1 MQTLGKPTLGFLL
14 LATMICIN
22 GCGYHGDKEKYYLIA
37 VNIQLPY
44 WQAAGS
50 GIRRATHEMQVQS
63 QFSGPDTYD
72 AQAEVE
78 EFRKAVAAKPAGIL
92 VSPADPKLMG
102 PEIDKAIEAGIPV
115 VTVDSDA
122 PQSKRLFYIGTNN
135 YDAGQL
141 GAQVA
146 IKKTNGK
153 GNFMVF
159 TMPGQANLDARLDG
173 YRKAFATHPEMKIV
187 QVLDIHGQST
197 AAFDAAGASLAK
209 KGAEKI
215 DGYFCLEASAAK
227 EVAQVLRNYKITDRV
242 IIAMDTDQE
251 TLDAIGDGT
260 IAATIAQKP
269 ATMTYVGAMMLD
281 TLHHHLPSSLSMNWA
296 SDPYSPVPAYVDTGA
311 TLIDRSN
318 VDDFIKSRDAA
329 ASNK

>member
-1 MQTLGKPTLGFLL
+1 MQTLGKPALGFLL
-14 LATMICIN
+14 FATAISIS
-22 GCGYHGDKEKYYLIA
+22 GCGYHGDKEKYYLIS

-44 WQAAGS
+44 WQAAAS
-50 GIRRATHEMQVQS
+50 GIRRAAHEMPVQS
-63 QFSGPDTYD
+63 QFSGPDNYD

-173 YRKAFATHPEMKIV
+173 YRKAFAAHPDMKIA
-187 QVLDIHGQST
+187 QVVDIHGQST
-197 AAFDAAGASLAK
+197 AAFDAASTSLAK

-215 DGYFCLEASAAK
+215 DGYICLEASSGK
-227 EVAQVLRNYKITDRV
+227 EVAQVLRNYKITDRMIV
-242 IIAMDTDQE
+242 AMDTDQE
-251 TLDAIGDGT
+251 TLDAIRDGV

-281 TLHHHLPSSLSMNWA
+281 TLHHHPPA
-296 SDPYSPVPAYVDTGA
+296 SWNVSWSNDPYSPVPAFVDTGA
-311 TLIDRSN
+311 TLIDKSN
-318 VDDFIKSRDAA
+318 VDDFIKARAA
-329 ASNK
+329 AESNK